1 MNFELISDH
10 KSSFTFTITSEEQK
24 VQNRSSSED
33 RNYSTEENLP
43 LQPKTG
49 RTKRILM
56 ILVSVPIRRAG
67 LVAGAA
73 AGQQLLP
80 QHHHDRENQEALN
93 STR

>member
-1 MNFELISDH
+1 
-10 KSSFTFTITSEEQK
+10 
-24 VQNRSSSED
+24 
-33 RNYSTEENLP
+33 
-43 LQPKTG
+43 
-49 RTKRILM
+49 M
-56 ILVSVPIRRAG
+56 ILVPVRIRRAG